1 MNNAKPGGQVATPEP
16 VSGEAATPAKFNP
29 RHFLAVLSARNR
41 EFLRDRS
48 SWMWNLVFPV
58 LLIVGLA
65 VLFGNEDRALYKI
78 GVYPGTA
85 ENMGIFDLRHVSF
98 VETATL
104 EEGIQLVERHQLD
117 MLIEPASRKYWI
129 NDTSASG
136 YIAERLLLGSDNNN
150 DSDSGAFNRE
160 LVSGDEVRY
169 VDWVLPGVLGM
180 NMMFT
185 CLFGVGYVVVRYRKS
200 GVLKRLRAT
209 PLQALEFL
217 TAQVVSRLWLVLA
230 TTLVIF
236 VGTNLLLKFT
246 MHGSYLTLALVM
258 AIGAF
263 SLITL
268 GLLVAAQTASEELA
282 GGLLNLFTWPMMML
296 SGVWFSLEGAHPF
309 VQAIAKLLPLT
320 HLVDAARAVMIDGAS
335 LLDIGWHVA
344 FLLVFAAACLVLGA
358 KLFHWE

>member
-1 MNNAKPGGQVATPEP
+1 MNDSNGQPQAPLAQNKVARKA
-16 VSGEAATPAKFNP
+16 GWKGFNP
-29 RHFLAVLSARNR
+29 QHFVAVLVARNR

-65 VLFGNEDRALYKI
+65 VLFGNEDRALYKV
-78 GVYPGTA
+78 GVYPDATTQTTLQDIRYLSVVKTESLA
-85 ENMGIFDLRHVSF
+85 DGIR
-98 VETATL
+98 
-104 EEGIQLVERHQLD
+104 LVERHQLD
-117 MLIEPASRKYWI
+117 MLLEPASRKYWI
-129 NDTSASG
+129 NETSPSG
-136 YIAERLLLGSDNNN
+136 YIAERLLLGSDKEPYTQ
-150 DSDSGAFNRE
+150 E
-160 LVSGDEVRY
+160 LVSGEQVRY

-209 PLQALEFL
+209 PLRALEFL
-217 TAQVVSRLWLVLA
+217 SAQVVSRLWLVLA

-236 VGTNLLLKFT
+236 LGTNIILKFT
-246 MHGSYLTLALVM
+246 MHGSYLTLVLVM

-263 SLITL
+263 ALITL

-309 VQAIAKLLPLT
+309 VQAAAKLLPLT
-320 HLVDAARAVMIDGAS
+320 HLVDAARAVMIDGAT
-335 LLDIGWHVA
+335 LFDIRWHVL
-344 FLLVFAAACLVLGA
+344 FLLVFAAGCLVLGA
-358 KLFHWE
+358 RLFRWE